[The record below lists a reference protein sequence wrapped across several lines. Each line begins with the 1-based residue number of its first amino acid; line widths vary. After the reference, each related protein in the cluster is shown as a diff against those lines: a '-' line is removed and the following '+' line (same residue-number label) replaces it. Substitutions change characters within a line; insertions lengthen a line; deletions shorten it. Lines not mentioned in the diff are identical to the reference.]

1 MGCGIF
7 FTSYFDLQQL
17 TARLHY
23 DKSMTDV
30 SILYSTGIVPVYFK
44 YIYLFG
50 QVTGLN
56 ICSGLPIMS
65 VPPPLPRISV
75 PSLFSFKTYA
85 TTIKF
90 NPHPHILK

>member
-1 MGCGIF
+1 MWIDLFKDAYADWLPFWRGTIFEKMGCGIF

-23 DKSMTDV
+23 DKSMTEV

-50 QVTGLN
+50 QVTGPN
-56 ICSGLPIMS
+56 
-65 VPPPLPRISV
+65 
-75 PSLFSFKTYA
+75 
-85 TTIKF
+85 
-90 NPHPHILK
+90 